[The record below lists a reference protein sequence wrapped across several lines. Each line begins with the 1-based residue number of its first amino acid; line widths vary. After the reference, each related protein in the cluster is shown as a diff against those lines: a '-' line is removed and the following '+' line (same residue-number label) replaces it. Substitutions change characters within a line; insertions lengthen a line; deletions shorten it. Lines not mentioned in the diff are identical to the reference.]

1 MSKKTLAIPN
11 TIVKIFD
18 SRTLDILPY
27 SHRFLPNISSLSVVD
42 ESSCS
47 FIVSDITGE
56 CSLYSLMNGL
66 VETQRLTVSLY
77 TSGN

>member
-1 MSKKTLAIPN
+1 MAMPN

-27 SHRFLPNISSLSVVD
+27 SHRFLPNISSLSIFD

-47 FIVSDITGE
+47 FIMSDITGE
-56 CSLYSLMNGL
+56 CSVYSLMNGL
-66 VETQRLTVSLY
+66 VETQRLTVCLEGSDQL
-77 TSGN
+77 